1 MSKSDIKVCFVCSN
15 YLFED
20 SKNINVILSHIKTKS
35 DFSQYDKPYDE
46 LFICNE
52 CFETNEYQNIILK
65 EETDNNFVI
74 LKLLTD

>member
-1 MSKSDIKVCFVCSN
+1 MMNF
-15 YLFED
+15 
-20 SKNINVILSHIKTKS
+20 
-35 DFSQYDKPYDE
+35 
-46 LFICNE
+46 FICNE